1 VNATAGNHEE
11 LIKLRLVVRE
21 GMGKALNLGRKLC
34 VVAEPKEKYAGVSI
48 APSKDQLAKVTVV
61 GDEDAALFLRDRKH
75 LFIRYTRW
83 VIAADSSCI
92 VAKIWSRRNVIASG
106 RGTGSFMSDPLAL
119 PLYRSMGEF

>member
-1 VNATAGNHEE
+1 
-11 LIKLRLVVRE
+11 
-21 GMGKALNLGRKLC
+21 MGKPLNLGRKLC

-61 GDEDAALFLRDRKH
+61 GDEDAALLLRDRKH

-92 VAKIWSRRNVIASG
+92 VAKIAKIGKKVGKKASIGALVKKKLHRLPGGVPEASCPTRWRFPSIA
-106 RGTGSFMSDPLAL
+106 AWAN
-119 PLYRSMGEF
+119 Y